1 MRWKRNDF
9 FHLQLIHQL
18 EERKYEAVNTEHF
31 DNARKLKLAIDKLIV
46 GGQSL
51 GALEAQ
57 KRAFADN
64 QDYNEAK
71 EMKSELEEKREELY
85 RDLEISKLLELP
97 IPPPNLKNVPN
108 APRELPPPTRVK
120 GGHRTPSNTSHDSGI
135 DDG

>member
-1 MRWKRNDF
+1 M
-9 FHLQLIHQL
+9 IHQL

-64 QDYNEAK
+64 QDYN
-71 EMKSELEEKREELY
+71 LFVDDWFR
-85 RDLEISKLLELP
+85 
-97 IPPPNLKNVPN
+97 VPESIN
-108 APRELPPPTRVK
+108 GFK
-120 GGHRTPSNTSHDSGI
+120 KW
-135 DDG
+135 